1 MNQPITVTGYE
12 PDDIMTI
19 TYNTFLNSL
28 RDSVIQGGEVE
39 RVNIASRIN
48 TLRQAAEEQGE
59 SMNFIRGLQV
69 ALNTITIGGNEVIW
83 GDAE

>member
-1 MNQPITVTGYE
+1 
-12 PDDIMTI
+12 MTI